1 MSVSS
6 MFEFKFP
13 AAQADAGYEVA
24 KAIGGDMPATT
35 GYEGHDVIRDLTDP
49 GHVAVITRW
58 TSQDQGEAVLSEYLG
73 DAKIKQ
79 ATELAGGAP
88 GGFLGSLDVHQG

>member
-13 AAQADAGYEVA
+13 AEQAEAGYQVA
-24 KAIGGDMPATT
+24 TAIGEDMTATA
-35 GYEGHDVIRDLTDP
+35 GYEGHDIVRDLTDP
-49 GHVAVITRW
+49 GHVLVITRW
-58 TSQDQGEAVLSEYLG
+58 AARENGESVLGTYI
-73 DAKIKQ
+73 DDPKIGQ

-88 GGFLGSLDVHQG
+88 TGFLGSLDVHQG

>member
-6 MFEFKFP
+6 MFEFRFP
-13 AAQADAGYEVA
+13 ADQADAGYEA
-24 KAIGGDMPATT
+24 AMAIGGDMPATA

-49 GHVAVITRW
+49 GHVVVITRW
-58 TSQDQGEAVLSEYLG
+58 AGQSDGESVLGEYIN
-73 DAKIKQ
+73 DDKIKR

-88 GGFLGSLDVHQG
+88 TGFLGSLDVHQG

>member
-6 MFEFKFP
+6 MFEFRFP
-13 AAQADAGYEVA
+13 AEQAEAGYEVA
-24 KAIGGDMPATT
+24 VSIGGDMPATA

-49 GHVAVITRW
+49 GHVLVITRW
-58 TSQDQGEAVLSEYLG
+58 ADKADGESVLGEYIH
-73 DAKIKQ
+73 DPKIER

-88 GGFLGSLDVHQG
+88 TGFLGSLDVHRG